1 MLWGKVFRNFRR
13 TKKDRRGRNLRLS
26 LHDYHSLP
34 AMIAQTPAPRKSFL
48 PFYTVLR
55 KSFHERPEIFGQFI
69 AFPPSRQSPGTKF
82 GSSCAEVFHKRHCGP
97 LRLHREAVPAVC
109 LCEQYIFLVVSLKI
123 ISILLCI
130 LRIDKPRPRV
140 YNKAR
145 NQRSTAEA
153 QMRANP
159 ADFKQ
164 KGAKTDGRYGT
175 RTVRTDCRGSLRSKT
190 EAHHKRDVSPV

>member
-1 MLWGKVFRNFRR
+1 ML
-13 TKKDRRGRNLRLS
+13 
-26 LHDYHSLP
+26 
-34 AMIAQTPAPRKSFL
+34 
-48 PFYTVLR
+48 
-55 KSFHERPEIFGQFI
+55 
-69 AFPPSRQSPGTKF
+69 
-82 GSSCAEVFHKRHCGP
+82 
-97 LRLHREAVPAVC
+97 
-109 LCEQYIFLVVSLKI
+109 
-123 ISILLCI
+123 ILLYT
-130 LRIDKPRPRV
+130 LRIDKLLTFG

-190 EAHHKRDVSPV
+190 EAHHKRDASPV